1 MRIGDENAVCEIWR
15 FRGPG
20 GVCITGQQMAPC
32 TPTTQSKWGGGGNSG
47 HARSFW
53 GSYHDEER
61 ILTSVIASV
70 SEGANDMEVMG
81 VEVGNGDGGSGG
93 CSEGA

>member
-1 MRIGDENAVCEIWR
+1 MRMGNENARCEIWG
-15 FRGPG
+15 FGTGG
-20 GVCITGQQMAPC
+20 GVSRSANGFVQANNAKQRA
-32 TPTTQSKWGGGGNSG
+32 GGGNR

-61 ILTSVIASV
+61 ILTSVIAST
-70 SEGANDMEVMG
+70 SEGANGMEVIG

-93 CSEGA
+93 CSDASEEA